1 MILFQIV
8 YSIDILSSDLILLKQ
23 IRNINGYILV
33 HVFKARHWFT
43 MYYELTTSIFYLK
56 ETCMISIWAMIIQ
69 SINKWS
75 INLKNYFSNLK
86 TSLYT
91 NHIERLQG
99 GLFLEG
105 MEMGRYWYWPMFYTS
120 NMFFFPQTKLSF
132 PSLFVLGVSG
142 SAVTTL
148 ERAATSIRYAFSP
161 IPLSPLL
168 CQRGSRSLRGPYR
181 RQKSKHVDN
190 LFITYINSSTS
201 NLLISNLNSFSRSLL
216 AFQRNDSFS
225 SALSNDD
232 GMFQGFFFSKIDENN
247 RLFFSGV
254 LFTQLALSL
263 AVFLK
268 FEFIANF
275 LIIEPAY
282 IGCDAHQNIEV
293 KRIFLPTIGWDKFF
307 VGCT

>member
-23 IRNINGYILV
+23 IRNTCINRYILV
-33 HVFKARHWFT
+33 HVFKARHWFK
-43 MYYELTTSIFYLK
+43 MYYELTICIFDLK

-75 INLKNYFSNLK
+75 IKFKNYFSNLK

-99 GLFLEG
+99 ELFLEG

-120 NMFFFPQTKLSF
+120 NMFFFPRKQNCLVKYLENNLSF

-148 ERAATSIRYAFSP
+148 DRAATSIRYAFSP

-216 AFQRNDSFS
+216 AFQRDDSFS

-247 RLFFSGV
+247 RLFF
-254 LFTQLALSL
+254 LAFYSLNLPYHLQFFWSLSL
-263 AVFLK
+263 
-268 FEFIANF
+268 
-275 LIIEPAY
+275 
-282 IGCDAHQNIEV
+282 
-293 KRIFLPTIGWDKFF
+293 
-307 VGCT
+307 

>member
-23 IRNINGYILV
+23 IRNINRYILV

-43 MYYELTTSIFYLK
+43 MYYELTICIFDLK

-120 NMFFFPQTKLSF
+120 NMGFFSPQTKLSCKVF
-132 PSLFVLGVSG
+132 RKQSLLSVFVCVGGEWKCCNDTGKG
-142 SAVTTL
+142 SDFH
-148 ERAATSIRYAFSP
+148 SIRLQPYP
-161 IPLSPLL
+161 PL
-168 CQRGSRSLRGPYR
+168 
-181 RQKSKHVDN
+181 
-190 LFITYINSSTS
+190 
-201 NLLISNLNSFSRSLL
+201 
-216 AFQRNDSFS
+216 S
-225 SALSNDD
+225 SALSER
-232 GMFQGFFFSKIDENN
+232 FSESQG
-247 RLFFSGV
+247 
-254 LFTQLALSL
+254 
-263 AVFLK
+263 
-268 FEFIANF
+268 
-275 LIIEPAY
+275 P
-282 IGCDAHQNIEV
+282 
-293 KRIFLPTIGWDKFF
+293 LPSTKK
-307 VGCT
+307 

>member
-1 MILFQIV
+1 MHIWFLFQII

-23 IRNINGYILV
+23 IRNINRYILV

-43 MYYELTTSIFYLK
+43 MYYELTICIFDLK

-120 NMFFFPQTKLSF
+120 NMVFFPRKQNCLVKYLENNLSF

-216 AFQRNDSFS
+216 AFQRDDSFS

-232 GMFQGFFFSKIDENN
+232 GMFQGFFFQ
-247 RLFFSGV
+247 R
-254 LFTQLALSL
+254 
-263 AVFLK
+263 
-268 FEFIANF
+268 
-275 LIIEPAY
+275 
-282 IGCDAHQNIEV
+282 
-293 KRIFLPTIGWDKFF
+293 
-307 VGCT
+307 